1 MLKEFLGRRQL
12 ATKITLAGASAV
24 ALFIALGSG
33 AAAWVVES
41 TAVEGA
47 QDTADI
53 AAGEAASEVE
63 AEFERPIGLAAA
75 LRDAISAAHAAGV
88 TDRAVH
94 NNIMRETLI
103 AHEEIL
109 GSWTGWE
116 PNAFDGRD
124 SAYAG
129 STGHDS
135 TGRFVPYWHRAGDS
149 VAVVP
154 LESYEVAGDGD
165 FYQLAFNSGQP
176 ALLDPYVYPVDGVDT
191 LMTTIA
197 LPIMRGENARG
208 VAGVDIA
215 LTNLQESLN
224 ELDVP
229 FNGRLSVI
237 SGNGLYIY
245 HPDSAL
251 LGQTAGDVGE
261 LQDGVQR
268 LHDEQLGDVM
278 RIERAIQFSDFDI
291 AWRVRVDLPVSAVMA
306 NARLIEMVLLFSA
319 LAMIAGLAFTLKVAA
334 GRIVGRPLQQLS
346 DDMSKIAHGDLKIP
360 PPRAP
365 RADEVGKMQEAVDV
379 FRQNAID
386 RVRLESEAATQRRQ
400 AEEERTRND
409 AERQKSEAEQ
419 RTVVEALAEGLAKL
433 AKGDLR
439 FAVNKPFAG
448 QYEQLRKDFNAAIA
462 QLREAM
468 SVISMNS
475 DGIRSGAGE
484 ISQAADDLSRRT
496 EQQAASLEE
505 TAAALDEIT
514 ATVARSA
521 TGANKANETV
531 HSARHNAEHGGKVVR
546 EAIDAM
552 GEIEESS
559 RQITQIIGVIDEIA
573 FQTNLLA
580 LNAGVEAARA
590 GEAGRGFAV
599 VAMEVRA
606 LAQRSADAAKQ
617 IKGLIARSSAQVQT
631 GVSRVGE
638 TGKALTGI
646 VAQVAEISSLV
657 GEIATSAQEQATA
670 LVQINAAIN
679 HMDQATQQ
687 NAAMVEESTAA
698 SHSLA
703 READELA
710 SLVAQF
716 ELGDQNARGR
726 SAA

>member
-24 ALFIALGSG
+24 ALFIAVGSG
-33 AAAWVVES
+33 TAAWVVES

-47 QDTADI
+47 QETADI

-63 AEFERPIGLAAA
+63 AQFERPIGLAAA
-75 LRDAISAAHAAGV
+75 MRDAISAAQAAGIA
-88 TDRAVH
+88 DREVH
-94 NNIMRETLI
+94 NRLMRETLI
-103 AHEEIL
+103 AHNELL
-109 GSWTGWE
+109 GTWTGWE

-124 SAYAG
+124 SDYIGAN
-129 STGHDS
+129 GHDG
-135 TGRFVPYWHRAGDS
+135 TGRFVPYWHRAGSDI
-149 VAVVP
+149 AIAP
-154 LESYEVAGDGD
+154 LESYTVPGDGD
-165 FYQLAFNSGQP
+165 YYQLAFNSHQP
-176 ALLDPYVYPVDGVDT
+176 VLIEPYVYPVNGVDT
-191 LMTTIA
+191 LITSVA
-197 LPIMRGENARG
+197 LPIMRGDSAYG

-215 LTNLQESLN
+215 LDKLQESLN
-224 ELDVP
+224 QMDVP
-229 FNGRLSVI
+229 FDGRLSVI

-251 LGQTAGDVGE
+251 LGQSAGEIGDI
-261 LQDGVQR
+261 QADVQR
-268 LHDEQLGDVM
+268 LHDEQLGDIM
-278 RIERAIQFSDFDI
+278 RIERAIQFADFNVN
-291 AWRVRVDLPVSAVMA
+291 WRVRVDLPVSAVMA

-319 LAMIAGLAFTLKVAA
+319 LAMIAGLAFTLKIAA

-346 DDMSKIAHGDLKIP
+346 DDMSKIAQGDLAMP

-386 RVRLESEAATQRRQ
+386 RVRLEGEAAAQRRQ
-400 AEEERTRND
+400 AEEERARND

-419 RTVVEALAEGLAKL
+419 RTVVEALADGLAKL

-531 HSARHNAEHGGKVVR
+531 HSAKANAEHGGKVVR
-546 EAIDAM
+546 EAIEAM
-552 GEIEESS
+552 SEIEESS

-606 LAQRSADAAKQ
+606 LAQRSAEAAKE
-617 IKGLIARSSAQVQT
+617 IKSLIARSSEQVES
-631 GVSRVGE
+631 GVARVGE
-638 TGKALTGI
+638 TGQALTGI
-646 VAQVAEISSLV
+646 VSQVAEISALV

-687 NAAMVEESTAA
+687 NAAMVEQSTAA

-710 SLVAQF
+710 SLVARF
-716 ELGDQNARGR
+716 ELGDQMRER

>member
-1 MLKEFLGRRQL
+1 
-12 ATKITLAGASAV
+12 
-24 ALFIALGSG
+24 
-33 AAAWVVES
+33 
-41 TAVEGA
+41 
-47 QDTADI
+47 
-53 AAGEAASEVE
+53 
-63 AEFERPIGLAAA
+63 
-75 LRDAISAAHAAGV
+75 
-88 TDRAVH
+88 
-94 NNIMRETLI
+94 
-103 AHEEIL
+103 
-109 GSWTGWE
+109 
-116 PNAFDGRD
+116 
-124 SAYAG
+124 
-129 STGHDS
+129 
-135 TGRFVPYWHRAGDS
+135 
-149 VAVVP
+149 
-154 LESYEVAGDGD
+154 
-165 FYQLAFNSGQP
+165 
-176 ALLDPYVYPVDGVDT
+176 
-191 LMTTIA
+191 
-197 LPIMRGENARG
+197 
-208 VAGVDIA
+208 
-215 LTNLQESLN
+215 
-224 ELDVP
+224 
-229 FNGRLSVI
+229 
-237 SGNGLYIY
+237 
-245 HPDSAL
+245 
-251 LGQTAGDVGE
+251 
-261 LQDGVQR
+261 
-268 LHDEQLGDVM
+268 M
-278 RIERAIQFSDFDI
+278 RIERAIQFNDFDI

-346 DDMSKIAHGDLKIP
+346 DDMSKIAQGDLNMP

-419 RTVVEALAEGLAKL
+419 RTVVEALADGLAKL

-439 FAVNKPFAG
+439 FAVSKPFAG

-531 HSARHNAEHGGKVVR
+531 HSAKTNAERGGRVVK

-638 TGKALTGI
+638 TGEALTGI
-646 VAQVAEISSLV
+646 VSQVAEISSLV

-710 SLVAQF
+710 ALVAQF
-716 ELGDQNARGR
+716 ELGNEAKSRGR

>member
-24 ALFIALGSG
+24 ALFIAVGSG

-47 QDTADI
+47 QETADI

-63 AEFERPIGLAAA
+63 AQFERPIGLASA
-75 LRDAISAAHAAGV
+75 LRDAISATHAAGV

-94 NNIMRETLI
+94 NRIMRETLI
-103 AHEEIL
+103 AHEQIL

-124 SAYAG
+124 GAYAS
-129 STGHDS
+129 STGHDG

-154 LESYEVAGDGD
+154 LESYDVAGDGD
-165 FYQLAFNSGQP
+165 YYQLAFNSERP
-176 ALLDPYVYPVDGVDT
+176 TLLEPYVYPVDGVDT
-191 LMTTIA
+191 LITTIA

-215 LTNLQESLN
+215 LDDLQASLN
-224 ELDVP
+224 QLDVP
-229 FNGRLSVI
+229 LNGRLSVI

-251 LGQTAGDVGE
+251 LGQSAGDIGDI
-261 LQDGVQR
+261 QSSIQR
-268 LHDEQLGDVM
+268 IRDEQLGDVM
-278 RIERAIQFSDFDI
+278 RIERAIQFNEFDVN
-291 AWRVRVDLPVSAVMA
+291 WRVRVDLPVSAVMA

-346 DDMSKIAHGDLKIP
+346 DDMSKIAQGDLNMP

-386 RVRLESEAATQRRQ
+386 RVRLEGEAATQRRQ

-419 RTVVEALAEGLAKL
+419 RTVVEALADGLAKL

-531 HSARHNAEHGGKVVR
+531 HSARNNAEHGGRVVK

-606 LAQRSADAAKQ
+606 LAQRSAEAAKE
-617 IKGLIARSSAQVQT
+617 IKGLIARSSAQVET

-646 VAQVAEISSLV
+646 VSQVAEISSLV

-687 NAAMVEESTAA
+687 NAAMVEQSTAA

-710 SLVAQF
+710 ALVAQF
-716 ELGDQNARGR
+716 ELGDKTRGR